1 MTVQSTPAAAG
12 EDFPGNAMSQEP
24 GTARR
29 RAPGALFSCAFRPFF
44 LAAALWA
51 AIAIALW
58 IAMLTTRL
66 TLPSRLEPLDWHIH
80 EMLFGFAPA
89 AMAGFLLTAIANWT
103 GRRPVRGAALAA
115 LSGLWLLG
123 RVDELVSAF
132 FPAWLAIALDVAF
145 PFALTAVVARE
156 IIAARNRR
164 NYPMIVPV
172 LVLALAQLTMDL
184 GAQGA
189 LSALTGYGWRL
200 GLVAILIMISVMGAR
215 LVPSFTRNWLIG
227 RGEKRLPPAAGLLDR
242 VSIAVL
248 HTALL
253 AWAFFP
259 STPATGAALLAGA
272 ALTLWR
278 LARWRG
284 AATRSE
290 ALLLVLHVGYGW
302 LAAGVAALGVATL
315 DPAFPL
321 GAAIHALTAGAIGTS
336 ILAVMTRVSR
346 GHTGRPLSAD
356 AATTLIYVL
365 VVLAA
370 SARIGAA
377 LAGQAYE
384 DLLIGSAALWIG
396 AFALF
401 GARYAPILLRPRA
414 TR

>member
-1 MTVQSTPAAAG
+1 MSG
-12 EDFPGNAMSQEP
+12 ESGA
-24 GTARR
+24 ARR
-29 RAPGALFSCAFRPFF
+29 KIPGALFSCAFRPFF

-58 IAMLTTRL
+58 IAMLTTRF

-80 EMLFGFAPA
+80 EMLFGFVPA
-89 AMAGFLLTAIANWT
+89 AVAGFLLTAIANWT
-103 GRRPVRGAALAA
+103 GRRPLSGAALAT
-115 LSGLWLLG
+115 LCGLWLLG
-123 RVDELVSAF
+123 RLEELVSAL

-145 PFALTAVVARE
+145 PFALTAIVARE
-156 IIAARNRR
+156 IIAARNRQ

-184 GAQGA
+184 GTQGGLWSLA
-189 LSALTGYGWRL
+189 GYGWRL
-200 GLVAILIMISVMGAR
+200 GFVAILILISVVGAR
-215 LVPSFTRNWLIG
+215 IVPSFTRNWLVG

-242 VSIAVL
+242 IAIAVL
-248 HTALL
+248 HAALL
-253 AWAFFP
+253 AWVFFP
-259 STPATGAALLAGA
+259 SAPATGMALLAGA

-302 LAAGVAALGVATL
+302 LVAGVAALGLATL

-346 GHTGRPLSAD
+346 GHTGRQLSAD
-356 AATTLIYVL
+356 GPTTLIYVL
-365 VVLAA
+365 VILAA
-370 SARIGAA
+370 SARIAAA
-377 LAGQAYE
+377 LAGEAYE
-384 DLLIGSAALWIG
+384 DLLIGSAALWIS

-401 GARYAPILLRPRA
+401 AVRYAPLLLRPRG